1 MSFADTILAYK
12 NSERMIVAGAA
23 GHPVAF
29 PELAEFDAARRKL
42 AKMIQDGGM
51 HESWNDG
58 IKIFNSIHAKLART
72 PCRPSWLLQ
81 EMLAAR
87 GGAKILEGLK
97 HRITSVETD
106 VRTTFEQ
113 LFQHLQILS
122 RIETSPLLVEI
133 SNMRDLRGKNLLILR
148 DFRLWEEVQ
157 NCLSEVLSGCKWEI
171 VKPSSLRSQQH
182 CGRLFIFGPPWYVSF
197 RDEEYLL
204 RAPAAEEIHIIGC
217 MHEFTGDISHSLL
230 GREKKIPIHNRK
242 RAAPNEMPW
251 NFEPISPAQR
261 GIFHLKGTSESRI
274 WESGKKVT
282 AIPFRLGGSRGTYL
296 GKESV
301 AWVVTAD
308 CSGSSPIC
316 SGVERI
322 PVDELEPGGMVLMT
336 TSGGGDMI
344 PVVAD
349 MILPRS
355 RQIRELQSAWKTAL
369 LAHVENNGFHIIS
382 SRLKALGAQK
392 ASITNL
398 KNWCNPRSIGMEN
411 LDTDLMAVLRLIN
424 MEARYDDV
432 VSGIVALRG
441 AHQSAGAKLQKK
453 LRESL
458 QERDLTEVF
467 RQGYLEIKHGDGPAK
482 TVFLIEERGDEAD
495 IPEEWEGELREID
508 D

>member
-1 MSFADTILAYK
+1 MSFADTIIAYE
-12 NSERMIVAGAA
+12 NSERLIKGGVM

-29 PELAEFDAARRKL
+29 PELAAFDDSRRLLVKII
-42 AKMIQDGGM
+42 KDSGM
-51 HESWNDG
+51 HESWDDG
-58 IKIFNSIHAKLART
+58 LKIFNTIHAKLART
-72 PCRPSWLLQ
+72 PCRPSWLVE
-81 EMLAAR
+81 EMLTAR
-87 GGAKILEGLK
+87 GGSRILEGLK
-97 HRITSVETD
+97 QRLASVD
-106 VRTTFEQ
+106 AGARTAFED
-113 LFQHLQILS
+113 LCQHLDILA
-122 RIETSPLLVEI
+122 RVEISPLLEGVR
-133 SNMRDLRGKNLLILR
+133 NLRNLEGRNLFILR
-148 DFRLWEEVQ
+148 DFRLWEEVK
-157 NCLSEVLSGCKWEI
+157 NCLADVLNGYDWEI

-182 CGRLFIFGPPWYVSF
+182 ADRLFVFGPPWYIGY
-197 RDEEYLL
+197 RNEEYLL
-204 RAPAAEEIHIIGC
+204 RAPAAGEVHLIGC
-217 MHEFTGDISHSLL
+217 KHEFSGDVTHSLL
-230 GREKKIPIHNRK
+230 GPEKKIAIHNSNQ
-242 RAAPNEMPW
+242 ATPNEVPW
-251 NFEPISPAQR
+251 NFEPVSPVQR
-261 GIFHLKGTSESRI
+261 GRFHLKGSTESRI

-308 CSGSSPIC
+308 CSGPSPIC
-316 SGVERI
+316 SGVVRI

-355 RQIRELQSAWKTAL
+355 RQIRGLQMAWKTAL
-369 LAHVENNGFHIIS
+369 LAQVERDGFHIIS
-382 SRLKALGAQK
+382 SRLKTLGAQK
-392 ASITNL
+392 ASMTNL

-411 LDTDLMAVLRLIN
+411 LDTDLMAVLKLIG

-458 QERDLTEVF
+458 LGSDLSEVF
-467 RQGYLEIKHGDGPAK
+467 RQGHLEIKHGDGPAK

-495 IPEEWEGELREID
+495 IPEEWEGELTEID